1 MSDRFV
7 LLGLARVRSPWFVEV
22 GRWCTSGSLP
32 AQFLKC
38 VSADE
43 VRARLASG
51 RAHSALLVDAHPG
64 NLDRDLFATATRHG
78 CPVVLVADPD
88 LPIDLDELGHGL
100 ADKNVVSLIARRQQM
115 QPVEKVGKRLFGRR
129 GNCFGLPTRR
139 VHKYVNLLI
148 FHSIFLT
155 SGVLR
160 AGFRIRVDE

>member
-51 RAHSALLVDAHPG
+51 RVHSALLVDAHPG
-64 NLDRDLFATATRHG
+64 NLDRDLFAAATSRG
-78 CPVVLVADPD
+78 CPVVLVADPA
-88 LPIDLDELGHGL
+88 LPIELDEL
-100 ADKNVVSLIARRQQM
+100 D
-115 QPVEKVGKRLFGRR
+115 
-129 GNCFGLPTRR
+129 
-139 VHKYVNLLI
+139 
-148 FHSIFLT
+148 HSI
-155 SGVLR
+155 R
-160 AGFRIRVDE
+160 HR